1 MGEEKER
8 VEHLAKYGG
17 SDDAAFRDM
26 MERIE
31 KSNAGQEKY
40 ARRQYRMSQITALAS
55 ILILAVV
62 IYTAS
67 ILIPKINVTY
77 QNIQLILEDM
87 RVITS
92 ELADA
97 ELDQM
102 IGNIDHL
109 VVSSEK
115 NINDALVK
123 VNSIDIEELN
133 RAIQNLSDVV
143 EPLAQFFG
151 RFR

>member
-1 MGEEKER
+1 MMGDEKE
-8 VEHLAKYGG
+8 
-17 SDDAAFRDM
+17 FRDM

-31 KSNAGQEKY
+31 RSNAGQEKY
-40 ARRQYRMSQITALAS
+40 ARKQYRMSQITALAS
-55 ILILAVV
+55 VIILAVV
-62 IYTAS
+62 LYTAS
-67 ILIPKINVTY
+67 ILIPKINATY
-77 QNIQLILEDM
+77 QNMQLILEDM

-92 ELADA
+92 ELAESD
-97 ELDQM
+97 LDQM
-102 IGNIDHL
+102 ISNVDHL

-115 NINDALVK
+115 NINDALIK

-133 RAIQNLSDVV
+133 RAIQSLSDVV